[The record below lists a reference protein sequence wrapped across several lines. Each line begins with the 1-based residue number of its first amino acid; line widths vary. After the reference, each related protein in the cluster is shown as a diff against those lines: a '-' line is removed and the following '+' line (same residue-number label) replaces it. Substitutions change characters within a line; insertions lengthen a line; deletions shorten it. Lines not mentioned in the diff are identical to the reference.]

1 MSVLR
6 ASVELLR
13 RDLQLAFRSRM
24 DALQPVLFFVLLA
37 VLVPFGVGP
46 EPLRLQTIAPGMLMV
61 GTLLST
67 LLSLDALF
75 VRDAD
80 DLSLDHLLLAPVPL
94 AALTFSKI
102 VAHWLTSAVPC
113 LLAYPLLAT
122 LFNLSD
128 GAWSAGFLALLLATP
143 TLSAIGA
150 IGAAL
155 TVSVA
160 RGGTLIALLV
170 LPLYVPALIFG
181 ASAIESAQANLAIS
195 AQIYFLSALALLSL
209 SLSPLV
215 CAVALRLNAR

>member
-1 MSVLR
+1 ML
-6 ASVELLR
+6 AATALLK
-13 RDLQLAFRSRM
+13 RDLNLAFRRRM

-46 EPLRLQTIAPGMLMV
+46 DPQRLQTIAPGMLMV
-61 GTLLST
+61 GVLLST

-80 DLSLDHLLLAPVPL
+80 DLSLDHLLLSPMPL
-94 AALTFSKI
+94 SVLCLSKI
-102 VAHWLTSAVPC
+102 VAHWLTSALPC

-122 LFNLSD
+122 MFNLHPD
-128 GAWSAGFLALLLATP
+128 AWTAGFLALLIGTP

-160 RGGTLIALLV
+160 RGGTLLALLT
-170 LPLYVPALIFG
+170 LPLYVPTLIFG
-181 ASAIESAQANLAIS
+181 ASTIEAAQAGLPIT

-209 SLSPLV
+209 SLSPLA